1 MKKTGLIKILV
12 LIVIAGLTLQ
22 QMTGC
27 RSRAHVRNFDPG
39 HYVPVDFEKW
49 SSGIYNDEFIGM
61 PVVVEGY
68 ISKSLLGI
76 RSLAGSGNLFK
87 KPRIRFS
94 VSQYSTEDIRK
105 TGMRGDPN
113 AHIESTEMVFR
124 NISISAPNFMRD
136 QVYALKNKQKIKV
149 YGVVKQIST
158 GYGPWARIYRRK
170 MANTLPIF
178 VEADRIEVAKLE

>member
-68 ISKSLLGI
+68 ISKALLGSPI
-76 RSLAGSGNLFK
+76 GGFHLFK

-105 TGMRGDPN
+105 TRMRGDPN
-113 AHIESTEMVFR
+113 AHIESTEMAFR
-124 NISISAPNFMRD
+124 NISISAPKFMKD

-149 YGVVKQIST
+149 YGVVKQTSLGWGI
-158 GYGPWARIYRRK
+158 GARIYRRK
-170 MANTLPIF
+170 MADVIPIF